1 LNSKLEKKMFKLLS
15 KIFKNLIFFT
25 SITVF
30 FYKPVFSD
38 SLEMTVKNAITN
50 NLEFLNAKSE
60 LFNLKEDIIQTKEK
74 KKLSVTGFLNTG
86 KSWDFK
92 CESDLNS
99 CVDNSFTGGL
109 TNTYSL
115 FDGGII
121 DSEIKSNQLN
131 YEIKKFIISDLEND
145 LIYNVILAY
154 LNVLTDRKL
163 IELSKKNIEVLNQQ
177 FQAAQSRF
185 ALGEITQTDVSQ
197 ASASLAGAESIF
209 SEKIGSLTLSDLN
222 FESLVGYKPKMLSD
236 INSLPTL
243 PKTLESAITKA
254 KENNPKIKV
263 ANLRISQS
271 KLLLEIAEK
280 GPFLSLNLTSDIIF
294 GNNKNSNFS
303 SADIMLEGSIPL
315 NSNKRFLSEEKE
327 AKNKYLIALSTY
339 NIIQKNI
346 VRSVIS
352 AWSNLQVTSS
362 LVKSRE
368 KEYMAT
374 SLLHQGLKEETSL
387 GLRPLLDV
395 FNSEKLLFDSKFN
408 LEKAQKDYLLA
419 QYNLLKH
426 IGILNYSKL

>member
-1 LNSKLEKKMFKLLS
+1 MFKLLS